1 LQAVSAWPQCI
12 MDELL
17 SRQITFWKN
26 SSLKPAHMEPTS
38 SGTDQPNSNAFSAE
52 LSEAQ
57 SYKATTSSLSPWS
70 SSQSAVSYS
79 REAGVYAASAVDI
92 SKPRPAGSGSA
103 GPCAGFDSSPYSAV
117 YSRLAAAS
125 GHLYDAWPFHLHA
138 AAAQAAGYTV
148 ARPASTA
155 SPGQLPPPPTSSS
168 TSSTTAKSSSMI
180 YGGSQSGASAGLW
193 DVYAHPC
200 GAGAWI
206 SDLSPAPGTFPSP
219 IPAGLVPASA
229 TGAVEYPMFSSLH
242 QSGISPFIQL
252 SQNAVSDSALSGFVA
267 YKTDPYLEHQH
278 GSARLVGQRQAG
290 SAPTEKSGSTSATSR
305 SQRRYAAGRPSC
317 ACPNCQEID
326 RLGPAGEYLRKTV
339 QHCCHVPGC
348 GKVYAKT
355 SHLKA
360 HLRWHTGERA
370 FVCNW
375 LFCGK
380 RFTRSDEL
388 QRHLRSHTGEK
399 RFACPACGKRFTR
412 SDHLAKHAKA
422 HCGRNCIVKEE
433 DDASADEY
441 DDTAARPPTPQ
452 GSVGVGGFTGTS
464 AGGTATGAVRY
475 AEVPTT
481 PAERSCLLD
490 QRRVKL
496 PQLNA
501 AASAQMAASK
511 TCWDN
516 FFY

>member
-1 LQAVSAWPQCI
+1 
-12 MDELL
+12 MDDIL

-38 SGTDQPNSNAFSAE
+38 SGTNSGDQPSSAFPAD
-52 LSEAQ
+52 LSDTQ
-57 SYKATTSSLSPWS
+57 SYKATTSSMSSW
-70 SSQSAVSYS
+70 SSQSATNYS
-79 REAGVYAASAVDI
+79 RETVYAAASPDVG
-92 SKPRPAGSGSA
+92 KFRPGGPGSGP
-103 GPCAGFDSSPYSAV
+103 GAGFESSPYSAV

-138 AAAQAAGYTV
+138 AAAQAAGYSVT
-148 ARPASTA
+148 RPPTTA
-155 SPGQLPPPPTSSS
+155 GSPSQLPPPSS
-168 TSSTTAKSSSMI
+168 TKSSSMI

-193 DVYAHPC
+193 DVYAPPC
-200 GAGAWI
+200 GAGGWI
-206 SDLSPAPGTFPSP
+206 PDLSPASGTFPSP
-219 IPAGLVPASA
+219 IPGGFVSASA
-229 TGAVEYPMFSSLH
+229 AGAVDYPMFSSLH

-252 SQNAVSDSALSGFVA
+252 SQNAVADSAALSGFVA
-267 YKTDPYLEHQH
+267 YKTDPYLEHH
-278 GSARLVGQRQAG
+278 GSGRFVGQRQAT
-290 SAPTEKSGSTSATSR
+290 SATEKSSSSTASTSR

-399 RFACPACGKRFTR
+399 RFACSACGKRFTR

-441 DDTAARPPTPQ
+441 DDTTARPATPQ
-452 GSVGVGGFTGTS
+452 GSGSVAGFGGTPA
-464 AGGTATGAVRY
+464 AGGTPCVRY
-475 AEVPTT
+475 AEVPLVT
-481 PAERSCLLD
+481 PADRCQLD
-490 QRRVKL
+490 QRRVKV
-496 PQLNA
+496 PLNA
-501 AASAQMAASK
+501 SSAQMASK
-511 TCWDN
+511 TC
-516 FFY
+516 

>member
-1 LQAVSAWPQCI
+1 
-12 MDELL
+12 MDDIL

-26 SSLKPAHMEPTS
+26 SSLKPAHMEPAS
-38 SGTDQPNSNAFSAE
+38 SGNSDPPNAFQAE
-52 LSEAQ
+52 LSETQ
-57 SYKATTSSLSPWS
+57 SFKATSSSWS
-70 SSQSAVSYS
+70 SSATNYS
-79 REAGVYAASAVDI
+79 RDAAGVYAASSPADAG
-92 SKPRPAGSGSA
+92 KARPSAAGSGPGA
-103 GPCAGFDSSPYSAV
+103 AFDSSSYSAV

-148 ARPASTA
+148 GRAPSTG
-155 SPGQLPPPPTSSS
+155 SPSQMPPPPPS
-168 TSSTTAKSSSMI
+168 TSSTSKASMI
-180 YGGSQSGASAGLW
+180 YGGSQSGASGGLW
-193 DVYAHPC
+193 DVYAPPC
-200 GAGAWI
+200 GAGGWI
-206 SDLSPAPGTFPSP
+206 SDLSSAPGSFPSP
-219 IPAGLVPASA
+219 ISGGFGSTST
-229 TGAVEYPMFSSLH
+229 TGAIDYPMFGSLH

-252 SQNAVSDSALSGFVA
+252 SQNPVADSPLGGFVA
-267 YKTDPYLEHQH
+267 YKTDPYLDH
-278 GSARLVGQRQAG
+278 GSGRFAGQRQTG
-290 SAPTEKSGSTSATSR
+290 SAAADKSTTSATTTGASR

-348 GKVYAKT
+348 GKVYGKT

-399 RFACPACGKRFTR
+399 RFACSACGKRFTR

-422 HCGRNCIVKEE
+422 HCGRNCVVKEE
-433 DDASADEY
+433 DDASGDEY
-441 DDTAARPPTPQ
+441 DDTARPPTPHG
-452 GSVGVGGFTGTS
+452 GSFTGTH
-464 AGGTATGAVRY
+464 AGTACVRY
-475 AEVPTT
+475 ADGPT
-481 PAERSCLLD
+481 PADRCQLD
-490 QRRVKL
+490 QRRVKV
-496 PQLNA
+496 PLNA
-501 AASAQMAASK
+501 SSGHMTSK
-511 TCWDN
+511 TC
-516 FFY
+516 